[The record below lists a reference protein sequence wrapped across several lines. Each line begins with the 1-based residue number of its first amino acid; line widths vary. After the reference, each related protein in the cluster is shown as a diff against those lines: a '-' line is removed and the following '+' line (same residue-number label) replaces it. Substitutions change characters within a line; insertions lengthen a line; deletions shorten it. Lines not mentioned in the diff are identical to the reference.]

1 MPTIEDALQLAL
13 NAHRGQKD
21 KFDMPYILHPLRV
34 MAKQTS
40 DETRIVALL
49 HDVVED
55 SATTLEDL
63 RQMGYSEAIIAA
75 VDALTHRDDE
85 DYFDQIRRAKNNLL
99 ARPVKQADLE
109 DNMDI
114 RRIPTIT
121 PKDAERLARYREAYK
136 LITE

>member
-1 MPTIEDALQLAL
+1 MLTIEDALQLAL

-21 KFDMPYILHPLRV
+21 KSDAPYILHPLRV

-75 VDALTHRDDE
+75 VDALTHRDNE

-136 LITE
+136 IITE